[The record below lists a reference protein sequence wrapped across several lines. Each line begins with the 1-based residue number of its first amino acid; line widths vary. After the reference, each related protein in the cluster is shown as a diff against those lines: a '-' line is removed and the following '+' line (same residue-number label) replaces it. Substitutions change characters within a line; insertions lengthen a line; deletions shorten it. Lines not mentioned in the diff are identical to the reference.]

1 MFAAKNMSS
10 IKRPKI
16 FFDASSLRYLHT
28 GLGQFSYNLLKEFAF
43 IAPTDLEIVALVH
56 PDYRSL
62 VPEGM
67 DILLS
72 GFFRR
77 HSPPA
82 FQEFL
87 YPRCDVWHVTNE
99 NTRLAGIPAA
109 PQMLLT
115 VHGLHFL
122 DEEDKDS
129 ASMMLKKV
137 QRLVDR
143 ANLITTVSEYTRK
156 LVASKLETGSKEV
169 RVIHNGIAVSGVKAS
184 IPSWAPHGKFI
195 YAVGTF
201 FVRKNFDV
209 LVPMMRHLPD
219 LTLVLAGK
227 NSTDYGGHMR
237 NLIAD
242 AGLTERI
249 LMPGEISEEEKI
261 WLYENGDAM
270 VFPSFSEGFGIPV
283 IECLS
288 FGKLVICSRHG
299 SLPEVGGSY
308 ASYWDDFDPVTMA
321 ELLKANLA
329 GESPAKGPARMN
341 YAGKFTWRNSA
352 NVFLDTYRRLVAAG
366 QRT

>member
-1 MFAAKNMSS
+1 MSS
-10 IKRPKI
+10 IKKSKI

-28 GLGQFSYNLLKEFAF
+28 GLGQFSYNLLREFAF
-43 IAPTDLEIVALVH
+43 IAPADLEIIALVH

-62 VPEGM
+62 VPQG
-67 DILLS
+67 IKTLLS

-77 HSPPA
+77 HSPIA

-137 QRLVDR
+137 QRLADR
-143 ANLITTVSEYTRK
+143 ANLITTVSGYTGK
-156 LVASKLETGSKEV
+156 LVASKLEIGNKEV
-169 RVIHNGIAVSGVKAS
+169 DVIYNGIAVSGVHAS
-184 IPSWAPHGKFI
+184 RPSWAPRGKFI

-201 FVRKNFDV
+201 FVRKNFHV
-209 LVPMMRHLPD
+209 LIPMMQHLPD
-219 LTLVLAGK
+219 LILVIAGK
-227 NSTDYGGHMR
+227 NATDYGRHVGKAV
-237 NLIAD
+237 AD
-242 AGLTERI
+242 AGLKDRI

-261 WLYENGDAM
+261 WLYENGEAM
-270 VFPSFSEGFGIPV
+270 VFPSLSEGFGIPV

-308 ASYWDDFDPVTMA
+308 ASYWDDFDPVAMA
-321 ELLKANLA
+321 ELVRSRLAAETAEKA
-329 GESPAKGPARMN
+329 PARMA

-352 NVFLDTYRRLVAAG
+352 NAFLETYRRLVAAP
-366 QRT
+366 RHT